1 MDKISI
7 IVPCFNEEDVVS
19 MFYQETTKQLH
30 RIPDIDY
37 ELLFKIM
44 FCTVLV
50 FLPIYDTIRIAYLSN
65 HKYA

>member
-30 RIPDIDY
+30 RIPDMNY
-37 ELLFKIM
+37 
-44 FCTVLV
+44 
-50 FLPIYDTIRIAYLSN
+50 YL
-65 HKYA
+65 

>member
-37 ELLFKIM
+37 ELLFINY
-44 FCTVLV
+44 V
-50 FLPIYDTIRIAYLSN
+50 FLFIVLF
-65 HKYA
+65 